1 MKLKNRR
8 NDNWFYYQDCVMRGE
23 IEMTKNEWEE
33 VQEFLFSE
41 FKKSVKNCDT
51 SIRNGLASGFMPKI
65 PVRNLINVGITG
77 TRLIV
82 AKYNLK
88 RHKEVNYLIRIKK

>member
-8 NDNWFYYQDCVMRGE
+8 NDNWFYYEDCVMRGE
-23 IEMTKNEWEE
+23 IEMTENEWKE
-33 VQEFLFSE
+33 VRTFLYIE

-51 SIRNGLASGFMPKI
+51 DIRDGLASDFMPKI

-82 AKYNLK
+82 AEYNLK
-88 RHKEVNYLIRIKK
+88 KYKEVNYLIRIKK